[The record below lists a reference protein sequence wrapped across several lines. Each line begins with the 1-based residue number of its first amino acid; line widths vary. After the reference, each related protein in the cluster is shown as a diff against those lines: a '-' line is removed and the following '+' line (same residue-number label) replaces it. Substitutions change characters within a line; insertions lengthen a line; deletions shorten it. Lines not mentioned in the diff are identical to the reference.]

1 VRNSFRSALP
11 GAPEFSLPP
20 GRGGVWDR
28 MGGHAPL
35 SWLAERMITRSSN
48 LAGNLLLEIVGLDAV
63 AEVWSLVGARHS
75 AVRRPLEDLAAR
87 AAGITN
93 EVTAADLAALLTAI
107 ATGNA
112 ASCGAMRSILEAQEH
127 REDLA
132 AGLPPGTRVAHKNG
146 WVTGVRHAA
155 GVVYPD
161 DAPPYT
167 LVVCATTPLA
177 RAPTAPVP
185 DDDCRLVAALAA
197 ASWQDR
203 HSFE

>member
-1 VRNSFRSALP
+1 
-11 GAPEFSLPP
+11 
-20 GRGGVWDR
+20 
-28 MGGHAPL
+28 
-35 SWLAERMITRSSN
+35 MIVRSSN
-48 LAGNLLLEIVGLDAV
+48 LAANLLLDVVGLDAV
-63 AEVWSLVGARHS
+63 AEVWSLVGAPDS
-75 AVRRPLEDLAAR
+75 ALRRPLEDLAAR

-93 EVTAADLAALLTAI
+93 EVTAADLAALMTGIAGPASGLTGRAV
-107 ATGNA
+107 
-112 ASCGAMRSILEAQEH
+112 ASVESCRAMLAILEAQEH

-155 GVVYPD
+155 GVVYPP

-177 RAPTAPVP
+177 RAPAVPAP
-185 DDDCRLVAALAA
+185 DAACRMVGRVAA

-203 HSFE
+203 RSFE